1 MTRNFRL
8 ELVGKQVLR
17 AERDGEGVGLQFSD
31 SWNLA
36 IWARSSLV
44 APSGTR
50 RTADDASALVG
61 SRLLTFVGDATS
73 ETLTFDNGCAIVVDL
88 RAEPGSV
95 AESMALYGPD
105 STTVIWE

>member
-8 ELVGKQVLR
+8 ELVGKQVLH
-17 AERDGEGVGLQFSD
+17 AERDGEGVGLQFSEN
-31 SWNLA
+31 WNLA

-44 APSGTR
+44 APSGGR
-50 RTADDASALVG
+50 SAADASALVG